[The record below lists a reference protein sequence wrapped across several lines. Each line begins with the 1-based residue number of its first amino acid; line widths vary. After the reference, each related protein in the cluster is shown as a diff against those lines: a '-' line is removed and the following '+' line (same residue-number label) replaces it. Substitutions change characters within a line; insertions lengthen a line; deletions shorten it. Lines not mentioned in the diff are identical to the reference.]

1 MKKFSTNSSNNNKN
15 VALKKNKQ
23 TKQTNKQIET
33 LMTRGHIRKP
43 VKLDREYLGF
53 LSARKERG
61 GALPETTSLSTREVE
76 LIRRPVKLDTEY
88 PDFWSVPNEPRIK
101 TEITSLS
108 REIELVRKPVKLD
121 TNYPELWSSQTNDQ
135 LARAMTSRGIR
146 IIKRPNETLSLDLGG
161 QDSVEE
167 HVEKNQ
173 KNVQPEKTPP
183 PVLKKTPEPKV
194 KVAKHLRFDQF
205 YAATML
211 RKEEPIRPK
220 NSVAK
225 KNESEKDDAHQ
236 KPKKRRNLIKIFF
249 LVVLVLIIFASI
261 TLIVLDAIGNFYK
274 HEYKRNNLFLFFFF

>member
-1 MKKFSTNSSNNNKN
+1 MKKFSPNTNNNKN
-15 VALKKNKQ
+15 VAPKKKQ

-76 LIRRPVKLDTEY
+76 LIRRPVKFDTEY
-88 PDFWSVPNEPRIK
+88 PDFWSVPNEPQVK
-101 TEITSLS
+101 TEMSSLS

-121 TNYPELWSSQTNDQ
+121 TNYPELWSSQNDQ
-135 LARAMTSRGIR
+135 PSEARPMTSRGIR
-146 IIKRPNETLSLDLGG
+146 IIKRPVEALNLDLGG
-161 QDSVEE
+161 QLSNSIEE
-167 HVEKNQ
+167 NVDKNE

-183 PVLKKTPEPKV
+183 PPPLRKTPEPKV

-220 NSVAK
+220 NSVANK
-225 KNESEKDDAHQ
+225 KESEKDDDNQ
-236 KPKKRRNLIKIFF
+236 TPKKRRNWIKICF
-249 LVVLVLIIFASI
+249 LIVLVSIIFASI
-261 TLIVLDAIGNFYK
+261 ALIVLDAIGITFIK
-274 HEYKRNNLFLFFFF
+274 TPI